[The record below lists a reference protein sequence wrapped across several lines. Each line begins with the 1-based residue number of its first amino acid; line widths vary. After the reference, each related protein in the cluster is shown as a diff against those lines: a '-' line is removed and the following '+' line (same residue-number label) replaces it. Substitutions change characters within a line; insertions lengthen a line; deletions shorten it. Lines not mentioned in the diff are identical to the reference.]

1 MNYKGGDTAHKEFV
15 KPEDSGNMDRIA
27 FQDAPS
33 LCERPREDPD
43 PGREGRQLFTFV
55 SEA

>member
-1 MNYKGGDTAHKEFV
+1 MNYKGGDTAHKEFI

-33 LCERPREDPD
+33 LYERPREDPD